1 MPDRWIR
8 RAAEWRWLVGE
19 SWLVLVLMVA
29 AWWGLAM
36 WVGRGDAVMVIW
48 DLTEGVRETSRRRSR
63 GPPARRTQRRRR
75 RPQPRRINPVPFYG

>member
-1 MPDRWIR
+1 MAGAGGAGGLAPGWSGGCAEEEEGCMPDRWIR

-48 DLTEGVRETSRRRSR
+48 DLTERVRGLATM
-63 GPPARRTQRRRR
+63 
-75 RPQPRRINPVPFYG
+75 